1 MLRITLKKISL
12 THHSF
17 TIETDIG
24 GKETYQLETKT
35 CLFHDL
41 LHFAVESEAHL
52 AHSFYGLLDQGYHYN
67 DLSDNDPME
76 TVMAG
81 NKEALMT
88 ERVVGL
94 MSGVLKQDATEV
106 EALAG
111 LTNLLHASGSAMPLW
126 FTQEYVAR
134 VKERMRKLEAGWKGT
149 LFGSTM
155 TLQFSV
161 E

>member
-1 MLRITLKKISL
+1 MNLTSPARIANRART
-12 THHSF
+12 
-17 TIETDIG
+17 G
-24 GKETYQLETKT
+24 
-35 CLFHDL
+35 
-41 LHFAVESEAHL
+41 A
-52 AHSFYGLLDQGYHYN
+52 
-67 DLSDNDPME
+67 
-76 TVMAG
+76 AG
-81 NKEALMT
+81 P
-88 ERVVGL
+88 
-94 MSGVLKQDATEV
+94 SGRSTEV